1 MRSFTLVPLESL
13 ATAAAGRIKPC
24 LLFLKSLVV
33 LVTIVRLSIDVSLKN
48 SSRNPELDC
57 ACVICKAQMQN
68 NDSVEQRRF
77 TVDVFRVYKEAISRT
92 GNLDRL
98 SADC

>member
-1 MRSFTLVPLESL
+1 
-13 ATAAAGRIKPC
+13 
-24 LLFLKSLVV
+24 
-33 LVTIVRLSIDVSLKN
+33 
-48 SSRNPELDC
+48 
-57 ACVICKAQMQN
+57 MQN

-98 SADC
+98 SADCWV